1 MSRLPVLDKFDKFVR
16 ILERVRPTH
25 LLVSALALT
34 LATGLTLTSTAQA
47 SPAPAA
53 PAPAADP
60 VPLVQARPADSLV
73 DAFGVQTHLGYPGK
87 YQDTAQVKEALTGL
101 GVRHVRDDMYSNR
114 PDMLAAAQEV
124 AAAGIRFNLIMGN
137 PTTWD
142 TPERQVAAIR
152 ATGIAGSVVES
163 LEGANEWNLKGG
175 AGWAQEL
182 REHQARLYGAAKAEP
197 ATRDLPVLAPALG
210 QRSGYLAL
218 GDISDIAD
226 LGNGHNYPGGQKPSV
241 FIDYVRERAQE
252 NVPGKPVI
260 FTEGGY
266 TTGTNTL
273 SGHPPVPEDV
283 AGLYAP
289 KLLLEHYI
297 RGTKRFYNYEL
308 IDQRPDKEDH
318 EANFGLLRNDYSRK
332 PSYVALQKLI
342 SLTSDRGPS
351 FEAGKLGYE
360 VTQKPSDFR
369 QVLLQKR
376 DGTFVLVMWRD
387 VTVFDRVLGNR
398 LDIPDQQVKI
408 RFDTTRPVTL
418 TKLDEPASQSFT
430 VSGGNVPIGGEV
442 AVLEIGAPV
451 SSATSTAA
459 EPMESPTVT
468 PTASPTE
475 QPADPATAPITEIV
489 EAITAPVP
497 TPALPAV
504 RPHAPAS
511 VSAVAKRKRPRSV
524 TVRWT
529 APRFTG
535 RTPITRY
542 QVTEPRTGR
551 TVTVGPRARNVT
563 VRWPLKH
570 RRAKFA
576 VRAQNRV
583 GVSTW
588 RASPVVR
595 LR

>member
-1 MSRLPVLDKFDKFVR
+1 M
-16 ILERVRPTH
+16 
-25 LLVSALALT
+25 LVSALALT

-53 PAPAADP
+53 PVPAADP

-73 DAFGVQTHLGYPGK
+73 DAFGVQTHLGYPGR
-87 YQDTAQVKEALTGL
+87 YQDTAEVKQALTGL

-114 PDMLAAAQEV
+114 PDMLASAQEI
-124 AAAGIRFNLIMGN
+124 AATGIRFNLIMGN
-137 PTTWD
+137 PATWD
-142 TPERQVAAIR
+142 TPERQVDAIR

-175 AGWAQEL
+175 AGWAREL

-210 QRSGYLAL
+210 QKTGYLAL
-218 GDISDIAD
+218 GDIGEYAD
-226 LGNGHNYPGGQKPSV
+226 LGNAHNYPGGQKPSA
-241 FIDYVRERAQE
+241 FIDLVRQGAEH
-252 NVPGKPVI
+252 NVPGKPVV
-260 FTEGGY
+260 FTESGY
-266 TTGTNTL
+266 QTGTSSL

-297 RGTKRFYNYEL
+297 RGTERFYNYEL
-308 IDQRPDKEDH
+308 IDQRPDKSDS

-342 SLTSDRGPS
+342 SLTSDRGPR
-351 FEAGKLGYE
+351 FDAGKLGYE

-398 LDIPDQQVKI
+398 LAIPDQQVKL
-408 RFDTTRPVTL
+408 RLDATRPVTL
-418 TKLDEPASQSFT
+418 TKLDEPDSQSFT
-430 VSGGNVPIGGEV
+430 VSSGSVPIGGEAV
-442 AVLEIGAPV
+442 VLEIGAPV
-451 SSATSTAA
+451 SGATTAMPA
-459 EPMESPTVT
+459 EPTETPTESPAANPTAT
-468 PTASPTE
+468 PTEDPASEASPAPTA
-475 QPADPATAPITEIV
+475 PVPAPITEIV

-504 RPHAPAS
+504 RPHAPAA

-524 TVRWT
+524 TIRWT

-542 QVTEPRTGR
+542 QVRELRSGR
-551 TVTVGPRARNVT
+551 TVTLGPRARNVT
-563 VRWPLKH
+563 VRWALKH
-570 RRAKFA
+570 RRAKFV

>member
-1 MSRLPVLDKFDKFVR
+1 M
-16 ILERVRPTH
+16 
-25 LLVSALALT
+25 LVSALALT
-34 LATGLTLTSTAQA
+34 LATGLTVTSTAQA
-47 SPAPAA
+47 SPAPGA

-73 DAFGVQTHLGYPGK
+73 DAFGVQTHLGYPGR
-87 YQDTAQVKEALTGL
+87 YQDTAQVKDALTGL

-114 PDMLAAAQEV
+114 PDMLAAVQEI
-124 AAAGIRFNLIMGN
+124 ASAGIRFNLIMGN
-137 PTTWD
+137 PETWD
-142 TPERQVAAIR
+142 TPERQIAAIR
-152 ATGIAGSVVES
+152 ATGIAGDVVES

-175 AGWAQEL
+175 AGWAREL

-210 QRSGYLAL
+210 QKTGYLAL
-218 GDISDIAD
+218 GDIGDIAD
-226 LGNGHNYPGGQKPSV
+226 LGNAHNYPGGQKPSA
-241 FIDYVRERAQE
+241 FIDLVRQGAEH

-266 TTGTNTL
+266 TTGTNPL

-351 FEAGKLGYE
+351 FDAGKLGYE
-360 VTQKPSDFR
+360 VTQAPSDFR

-387 VTVFDRVLGNR
+387 VTVFDRVLGQR
-398 LDIPDQQVKI
+398 LDIPDLQVKL

-418 TKLDEPASQSFT
+418 TKLDEAESQRFT
-430 VSGGNVPIGGEV
+430 VSGGSVPIGGEA

-451 SSATSTAA
+451 SG
-459 EPMESPTVT
+459 PPLPPTET
-468 PTASPTE
+468 PTATPTE
-475 QPADPATAPITEIV
+475 APTEAPGAEVSPAPAEQVTGPITEIV
-489 EAITAPVP
+489 AAITAPAP
-497 TPALPAV
+497 TPAPPAV
-504 RPHAPAS
+504 RPYAPTS
-511 VSAVAKRKRPRSV
+511 VSAAAKRNRPRSV
-524 TVRWT
+524 TIRWT
-529 APRFTG
+529 APRFSG

-542 QVTEPRTGR
+542 QVRELRTGR
-551 TVTVGPRARNVT
+551 TVTVGPRARTVT
-563 VRWPLKH
+563 LRVSAEV
-570 RRAKFA
+570 RRATYA
-576 VRAQNRV
+576 VRARNLI
-583 GVSTW
+583 GHSPW
-588 RASPVVR
+588 RAGRAVR